1 MPREAKPA
9 GVTGAVPSIFIRAR
23 DALRSF
29 RRDLRVPLEGTESLS
44 RRERWGR
51 RFQYLLKK
59 YGWRLLVLAFFYYL
73 IRDLFLYVLLPYLA
87 ATRLLCD

>member
-1 MPREAKPA
+1 MAKPG
-9 GVTGAVPSIFIRAR
+9 GVTGFVPNICIRAR

-29 RRDLRVPLEGTESLS
+29 RRDLRVPLEGTEGLS
-44 RRERWGR
+44 RAQRWRR

-59 YGWRLLVLAFFYYL
+59 YGWRLLVLVFFYYL

-87 ATRLLCD
+87 ASALLCD